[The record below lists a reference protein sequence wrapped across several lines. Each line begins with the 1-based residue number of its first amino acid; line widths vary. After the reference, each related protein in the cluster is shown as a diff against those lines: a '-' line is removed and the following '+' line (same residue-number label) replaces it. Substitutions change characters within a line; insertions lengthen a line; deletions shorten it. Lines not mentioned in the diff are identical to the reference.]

1 MDNAAK
7 ALIIAGAI
15 LLSILIIA
23 LGVTIFSNAQSGISD
38 SLARMDQNTKE
49 AFNSQFSQ
57 LEGENV
63 KGIKVKELI
72 RTLRQN
78 AATNI
83 DDAAKRPSYE
93 IDGEKADSKDND
105 YADKLD
111 TINAKIKNNKTY
123 SITITKHN
131 KAGIVS
137 EIVVKPTN

>member
-38 SLARMDQNTKE
+38 SLARMDQHARE

-78 AATNI
+78 AVTNM
-83 DDAAKRPSYE
+83 DDLAKRPAFKIGSQNATSNDTEYE
-93 IDGEKADSKDND
+93 K
-105 YADKLD
+105 KLD
-111 TINAKIKNNKTY
+111 TANNEIKNNKTY
-123 SITITKHN
+123 NIKITEHN
-131 KAGIVS
+131 KGIVS
-137 EIVVKPTN
+137 SIEVTSSTP